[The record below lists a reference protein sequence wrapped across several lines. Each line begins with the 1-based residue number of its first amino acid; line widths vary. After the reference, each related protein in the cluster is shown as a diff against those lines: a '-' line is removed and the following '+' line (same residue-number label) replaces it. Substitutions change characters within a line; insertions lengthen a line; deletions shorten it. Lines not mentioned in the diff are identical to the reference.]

1 MMYSQ
6 YEESGRHR
14 HPGLGRLNSA
24 GQPQNQKD
32 QEPAKQNIS
41 GPLKKWVR
49 TPWSQAMDQ
58 ESKNL
63 KNQIE
68 PDVLLKTG
76 TQIAIGIEQPA
87 ECEWD
92 NA

>member
-1 MMYSQ
+1 
-6 YEESGRHR
+6 
-14 HPGLGRLNSA
+14 
-24 GQPQNQKD
+24 
-32 QEPAKQNIS
+32 
-41 GPLKKWVR
+41 
-49 TPWSQAMDQ
+49 MDQ